1 MVHSSHSDN
10 TFYLAADCKASYWLL
25 HFQVDKVLMRFPCLC
40 TPRLLIE
47 AIHLSHQNCTMDNQ
61 DFCINSI
68 ISSYYKKKKKK
79 KHSQNRSYKSALTQ
93 FYRISICSYW
103 TSTVLYSWHFTK
115 FLKVSFE
122 SLKDFFSLQADIW
135 DRLCSSAGTHKK
147 HEDKSQL
154 CHYPGISNCSS
165 RTAHSSPWVK

>member
-68 ISSYYKKKKKK
+68 ISSYYKKKKNIHRTGHTNQLLLSFIGLAYVHIELLQYCTPDTLPSFLKSVLK
-79 KHSQNRSYKSALTQ
+79 ASKTSFLYKQTSETDSVAVLGHIRNT
-93 FYRISICSYW
+93 RIS
-103 TSTVLYSWHFTK
+103 
-115 FLKVSFE
+115 
-122 SLKDFFSLQADIW
+122 
-135 DRLCSSAGTHKK
+135 
-147 HEDKSQL
+147 
-154 CHYPGISNCSS
+154 
-165 RTAHSSPWVK
+165 HSCATIQG